1 MATKLA
7 MTASTQSLL
16 WNYFPTT
23 LQCPSYPASDTVALA
38 ETIPFAHFHRIHL
51 RVTYTIS
58 FQQIREA
65 MHVLRNRFKCETSG
79 LNFII

>member
-23 LQCPSYPASDTVALA
+23 LQCPSYRAPYTVALA
-38 ETIPFAHFHRIHL
+38 ETIYSPTFTALI
-51 RVTYTIS
+51 
-58 FQQIREA
+58 
-65 MHVLRNRFKCETSG
+65 
-79 LNFII
+79 